1 MPKIAAAT
9 LTALFISASSLA
21 QAQAPQAPPQGAPSA
36 ADLQAFTEMRIET
49 VKAAL
54 QLKPDQAKL
63 WPPIE
68 EAIRARAAARQQ
80 RLAKLA
86 ARLDDGKE
94 RSPLE
99 FLSERA
105 ESLSQRGASLKKY
118 VEAWRP
124 LYQTLD
130 DKQKIRLRFAAAYLL
145 HELKDSVADRLS
157 EYSYGDDDE

>member
-1 MPKIAAAT
+1 MPRIAAAA

-21 QAQAPQAPPQGAPSA
+21 QAQPGPPPGPPSA

-49 VKAAL
+49 VKGAL
-54 QLKPDQAKL
+54 QLTPDQAKL

-86 ARLDDGKE
+86 ARLDDPKE
-94 RSPLE
+94 VSPLE
-99 FLSERA
+99 FLSARA
-105 ESLSQRGASLKKY
+105 ESLTQRGASLKKY

>member
-21 QAQAPQAPPQGAPSA
+21 QAQAPQAPPAPPNA
-36 ADLQAFTEMRIET
+36 ADLQAFTDMRIET

-86 ARLDDGKE
+86 ARLDDGKSAR
-94 RSPLE
+94 RS
-99 FLSERA
+99 S
-105 ESLSQRGASLKKY
+105 S
-118 VEAWRP
+118 
-124 LYQTLD
+124 
-130 DKQKIRLRFAAAYLL
+130 
-145 HELKDSVADRLS
+145 
-157 EYSYGDDDE
+157 

>member
-1 MPKIAAAT
+1 MPKIAAAA

-21 QAQAPQAPPQGAPSA
+21 QAQAPASPPGPPSA

-49 VKAAL
+49 VKGAL
-54 QLKPDQAKL
+54 QLKPDQMKL
-63 WPPIE
+63 WAPVE

-86 ARLDDGKE
+86 ARMDDQKE
-94 RSPLE
+94 RSALE

-105 ESLSQRGASLKKY
+105 DNLVQRGNSLKKY

-124 LYQTLD
+124 LFQTLD

-145 HELKDSVADRLS
+145 HELRDSVADRLS
-157 EYSYGDDDE
+157 EYSYGDDDDF

>member
-1 MPKIAAAT
+1 MPRIAAAT

-21 QAQAPQAPPQGAPSA
+21 QAQGPQAPPPALPNA

-49 VKAAL
+49 VKSAL
-54 QLKPDQAKL
+54 QLTPDQARL

-105 ESLSQRGASLKKY
+105 ESLSQREERRSKSMSMPGGRSTRHSTTSKRSGCAS
-118 VEAWRP
+118 RRR
-124 LYQTLD
+124 TC
-130 DKQKIRLRFAAAYLL
+130 FM
-145 HELKDSVADRLS
+145 S
-157 EYSYGDDDE
+157 

>member
-1 MPKIAAAT
+1 MPRIAAAT

-21 QAQAPQAPPQGAPSA
+21 QAQAPQAAPQGAPSA

-49 VKAAL
+49 VKGAL

-80 RLAKLA
+80 RLANLA

-99 FLSERA
+99 FLRERA
-105 ESLSQRGASLKKY
+105 DNLVQRGTSLKKY
-118 VEAWRP
+118 VDAWQP

-145 HELKDSVADRLS
+145 HELRDSVADRLS

>member
-1 MPKIAAAT
+1 MPKIAAAA

-21 QAQAPQAPPQGAPSA
+21 QAQAPAPGAPSA

-49 VKAAL
+49 VKGAL
-54 QLKPDQAKL
+54 QLKPDQMKF

-86 ARLDDGKE
+86 ARLDDSKE

-105 ESLSQRGASLKKY
+105 DNLVQRGTSLKKY

-145 HELKDSVADRLS
+145 HELRDSVADRLS